1 MSKLTRDKFVTECK
15 KRGYSVNTIAK
26 IVYVEASQKEDHF
39 LSQAKSVG
47 FTIKTK
53 KPKTK

>member
-26 IVYVEASQKEDHF
+26 IVYVEAGQKEDHL